1 MLHVVDRGW
10 TSTKQKSGLRSAEWT
25 GYSHL
30 GPLTSALTFLITM
43 TVVGN
48 SPFGSGGSV
57 LLSLSLSPC
66 VCLLTLLPGHCAHS
80 LSVTISSKL
89 HEAHYSHIPP
99 GGVGAR
105 QHLHREAQTLY
116 GWLAEDRNLSAP
128 PLCALFF
135 SSLPFPLIFL
145 LYSEKGWIKDDISA
159 TGQEVRSHVS
169 RSLNQPWEPGWLLSV
184 KLCQLTTGCWRL

>member
-1 MLHVVDRGW
+1 MNRILSPWPAYICPHI
-10 TSTKQKSGLRSAEWT
+10 
-25 GYSHL
+25 SHYND
-30 GPLTSALTFLITM
+30 S
-43 TVVGN
+43 
-48 SPFGSGGSV
+48 SWEQPFWQRRICPA
-57 LLSLSLSPC
+57 LSLSPC